1 MWRLKI
7 LNPIDGGLLYE
18 REDITLT
25 KIYKKFK
32 KDYPDSKFINISK
45 MRNIFG
51 GRNKKDRDIIKIEK
65 FTLD

>member
-7 LNPIDGGLLYE
+7 LNPIDGELLYE
-18 REDITLT
+18 SEDITLT
-25 KIYKKFK
+25 KIYKNFK

-51 GRNKKDRDIIKIEK
+51 GRNKKDRDIIKVEK
-65 FTLD
+65 FK

>member
-65 FTLD
+65 FK